1 MLRGVIAL
9 AVAAVAAGAAIQ
21 LARVDTTLGAAF
33 GPDRVMRRIDVA
45 PSSSVEAEAR
55 AVLASR
61 PIDGRAYRVLAL
73 AGKRDDLLATAN
85 ARWPRDAMTLA
96 TLTDRALAAG
106 RVDVGLAHLDA
117 LLRTQPSTR
126 SLMLPLLMPYLG
138 DARVRD
144 ALVER
149 LAQDP
154 PWRGDLFAGLRSE
167 AAPALE
173 AEALLVALGKR
184 VSPDDAALQ
193 TRIAVLDR
201 AGRAAE
207 ARKLWLASIDARD
220 AGLVYDGGFE
230 QPPVAATSPYAWR
243 FDDVPGA
250 VIDYASDEVRSGD
263 AALSIEFDDRAVRF
277 ASVHQAL
284 ALAPGHYR
292 LEAAAL
298 DRVESTRPFEWRLA
312 CKGGA
317 EIARLPLAR
326 ARVWNVQSIAFDV
339 PPTCPAQT
347 LSLVHA
353 ARSLPE
359 RRLRGRLSIDDVG
372 IFLGGPPVTSSSH

>member
-1 MLRGVIAL
+1 MTVRAVIAL
-9 AVAAVAAGAAIQ
+9 AVAAIAAGAAIQ

-33 GPDRVMRRIDVA
+33 GPDRVMRRIEVA
-45 PSSSVEAEAR
+45 PSPSTEAEAR

-73 AGKRDDLLATAN
+73 AEKRDDLLATAN

-106 RVDVGLAHLDA
+106 QVDAGLEHLDA
-117 LLRTQPSTR
+117 LLRTQPATR
-126 SLMLPLLMPYLG
+126 SLMLPLLLPYLG
-138 DARVRD
+138 DVRVRD

-154 PWRGDLFAGLRSE
+154 PWRGALFEALRSD

-184 VSPDDAALQ
+184 VPPDDAALQ

-220 AGLVYDGGFE
+220 AGLVFDGGFE
-230 QPPVAATSPYAWR
+230 QLPTAASSPYAWR

-250 VIDYASDEVRSGD
+250 VIDYANDEVRSGD

-284 ALAPGHYR
+284 ALAPGRYR

-326 ARVWNVQSIAFDV
+326 AREWNEQSVTFDV
-339 PPTCPAQT
+339 PQMCIAQT

-372 IFLGGPPVTSSSH
+372 IFLGGPP

>member
-9 AVAAVAAGAAIQ
+9 AVAAVTAGAAIQ
-21 LARVDTTLGAAF
+21 LARVDTTLGDAF
-33 GPDRVMRRIDVA
+33 GPDRMMRRIDVSPSASA
-45 PSSSVEAEAR
+45 PTDAR

-73 AGKRDDLLATAN
+73 AEKRDDLLVTAN

-96 TLTDRALAAG
+96 TLTDRALAVGQVDAG
-106 RVDVGLAHLDA
+106 LEHFDA
-117 LLRTQPSTR
+117 LLRTQPGTR

-144 ALVER
+144 ALVDR

-154 PWRGDLFAGLRSE
+154 PWRDVLFAALRTD

-173 AEALLVALGKR
+173 AEALLVSLGNR
-184 VSPDDAALQ
+184 VPPDDEALQ

-207 ARKLWLASIDARD
+207 ARALWLQSIDARD
-220 AGLVYDGGFE
+220 AGLVFDGGFE
-230 QPPVAATSPYAWR
+230 HPVEAKSPYAWR

-250 VIDYASDEVRSGD
+250 VIDYATDETHSG
-263 AALSIEFDDRAVRF
+263 ASALSIEFEDRAVRF

-284 ALAPGHYR
+284 ALAPGQYR

-298 DRVESTRPFEWRLA
+298 DRVESIRPFEWRLA
-312 CKGGA
+312 CKEGG

-326 ARVWNVQSIAFDV
+326 TREWNVKSVTFEV
-339 PPTCPAQT
+339 SPECGGQT

-372 IFLGGPPVTSSSH
+372 IFLSAPR

>member
-1 MLRGVIAL
+1 VD
-9 AVAAVAAGAAIQ
+9 AG
-21 LARVDTTLGAAF
+21 L
-33 GPDRVMRRIDVA
+33 
-45 PSSSVEAEAR
+45 E
-55 AVLASR
+55 
-61 PIDGRAYRVLAL
+61 
-73 AGKRDDLLATAN
+73 
-85 ARWPRDAMTLA
+85 
-96 TLTDRALAAG
+96 
-106 RVDVGLAHLDA
+106 HLDA

-126 SLMLPLLMPYLG
+126 SLMLPLLLPYLG
-138 DARVRD
+138 DNRVRE
-144 ALVER
+144 ALVDR

-154 PWRGDLFAGLRSE
+154 PWRDAMFAALRSE
-167 AAPALE
+167 AAPALD
-173 AEALLVALGKR
+173 AEALLVALGNR
-184 VSPDDAALQ
+184 VPPDDAALQ

-207 ARKLWLASIDARD
+207 ARALWLASMEVRD
-220 AGLVYDGGFE
+220 AGLVFDGGFE
-230 QPPVAATSPYAWR
+230 QPSVAATSPYAWR

-250 VIDYASDEVRSGD
+250 VIGYAHDEVRSGD

-277 ASVHQAL
+277 ASVHQSL

-326 ARVWNVQSIAFDV
+326 GREWNVQSVAFDV
-339 PPTCPAQT
+339 PAGCAAQSM
-347 LSLVHA
+347 SLMHA

-372 IFLGGPPVTSSSH
+372 IFLGGPPMTSPSH